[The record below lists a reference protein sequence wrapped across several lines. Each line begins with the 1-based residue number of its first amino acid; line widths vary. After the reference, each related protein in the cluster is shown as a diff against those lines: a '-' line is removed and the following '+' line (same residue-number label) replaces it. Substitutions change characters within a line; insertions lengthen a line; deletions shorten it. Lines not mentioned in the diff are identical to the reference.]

1 MHEARVRFSSCRVS
15 DRGVRYWRDPRFRVV
30 EGKPRPRVGRAS
42 RYLMYLGLAI
52 GLCVLLAFAG
62 CGTSTPIGELRA
74 AQTAVNFGAVAV
86 GQSGTATVSFV
97 NSGTGAVE
105 VSKVTI
111 TGQPFRIA
119 GHVSFP
125 ASVAAGATLSLPVEF
140 TPTKSGEAAGTVTLA
155 ADVTTGQLPSV
166 SLSGLGVQAIT
177 EPGPASTAA
186 LDGISCK
193 STTLTGAG
201 SDSCSVVLSAVA
213 SSGMTVSLSSNN
225 PAISVPG
232 TVTVPANA
240 TSVAFTVT
248 VAAVTSAETAVLTA
262 SANGVSEQVAIQLNP
277 LESILSASAANVG
290 FGNVSVNSQ
299 MTQTLILTSTGGLPV
314 TISGA
319 IVTGTGFSLGGIAVP
334 VTLNPGQ
341 SITLDL
347 GFMPTAVGNEVGQLT
362 VTSNA
367 TSGATIVVTLGGT
380 GAIGYQVNLTWNAP
394 ATSADAVSGYHVY
407 RSAAGASSYQL
418 LSSTV
423 LNTTVFTDSAIQGGQ
438 TYNYFVTSVDG
449 SGVESTHSN
458 TYTVTIP

>member
-15 DRGVRYWRDPRFRVV
+15 DRGVRYWHDHRFRVT

-42 RYLMYLGLAI
+42 RYLMYLGLLV
-52 GLCVLLAFAG
+52 GMCVLLAFAG

-97 NSGTGAVE
+97 NGGTGAVE

-111 TGQPFRIA
+111 TGQPFRVA
-119 GHVSFP
+119 GHVSLP
-125 ASVAAGATLSLPVEF
+125 VSVAAGATWSLPVEF
-140 TPTKSGEAAGTVTLA
+140 TPATSGEAAGAVTLT

-166 SLSGLGVQAIT
+166 SLSGLGVQAKT
-177 EPGPASTAA
+177 EPGPASSGA

-193 STTLTGAG
+193 STTLTGGG
-201 SDSCSVVLSAVA
+201 SDSCSVALSAA
-213 SSGMTVSLSSNN
+213 AANGMTVSLSSNN

-232 TVTVPANA
+232 SVTVPANA

-248 VAAVTSAETAVLTA
+248 VAAVTSTQTAVLTA
-262 SANGVSEQVAIQLNP
+262 SANGISEQVAIQLNP
-277 LESILSASAANVG
+277 LESILSANTSNIG
-290 FGNVSVNSQ
+290 FGNVSVNTQ
-299 MTQTLILTSTGGLPV
+299 MTQTLLLTSTGGLPV

-319 IVTGTGFSLGGIAVP
+319 VVTGTGFSLSGITVP

-347 GFMPTAVGNEVGQLT
+347 GFTPAAVGNEVGQLT

-367 TSGATIVVTLGGT
+367 NTGASIVVTLGGT
-380 GAIGYQVNLTWNAP
+380 GAIGYQVNLMWEP
-394 ATSADAVSGYHVY
+394 PVSSADAVSGYHVY
-407 RSAAGASSYQL
+407 RSAGGASSYQL
-418 LSSTV
+418 LSLTV
-423 LNTTVFTDSAIQGGQ
+423 LNATAFTDSATQSGKS
-438 TYNYFVTSVDG
+438 YNYFVTSVDS
-449 SGVESTHSN
+449 SGVESSPSN